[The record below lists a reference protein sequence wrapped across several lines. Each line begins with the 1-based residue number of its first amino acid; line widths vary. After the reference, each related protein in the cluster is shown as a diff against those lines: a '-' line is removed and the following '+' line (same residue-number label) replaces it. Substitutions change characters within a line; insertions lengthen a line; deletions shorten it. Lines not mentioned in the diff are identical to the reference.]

1 MAAGKRKSDSTDV
14 QPLLRQRWWTIY
26 YSERIFFMKSQW
38 MLVAAVLGT
47 ISLVAGAA
55 EPDKGWT
62 QKQFIIS
69 FWCPPPATDH
79 ALAAVA
85 AEHYNLTWASVADL
99 DVVAKHKLRAMLMS
113 NLLNP
118 ATLDNAAKRAQ
129 LDALIEKVKKHP
141 ALEAYYIT
149 DEPGAGAFPG
159 LGKLVAYLRKRDPA
173 HLAYINLFP
182 SYANEAQLGVSADAA
197 ERARV
202 GYPLNFAG
210 VGASD
215 KTVLAYRGYLKKFVK
230 IVKPDLISYDH
241 YHFMKKDDGKQY
253 FLNLALVRDAA
264 IEAGKPFLNIIQAS
278 LVEKVWRLPN
288 PAETRF
294 LVFTTMAYGGRG
306 ISYFTYW
313 GPEAFAGLYREGKA
327 SPMVKEVAILNA
339 EINRFGPA
347 LMTLDSTA
355 VYHTAPLPYGTQAVP
370 ANAPVRFA
378 GGGEF
383 VLGLFGKKGQTTA
396 FMVVNRN
403 YKQGAE
409 AAVKVEIP
417 GDKLQELDRTT
428 GKWSDGPVLGAN
440 RELKIKLGPGDG
452 RLFRAGK

>member
-1 MAAGKRKSDSTDV
+1 MNVK
-14 QPLLRQRWWTIY
+14 
-26 YSERIFFMKSQW
+26 W
-38 MLVAAVLGT
+38 MLVPAILAT

-55 EPDKGWT
+55 EPAKDKGWT

-69 FWCPPPATDH
+69 FWCPPPTTDQ

-85 AEHYNLTWASVADL
+85 AEHYNLTWVPVEGL
-99 DVVAKHKLRAMLMS
+99 DAVAKHKLRAMLTS
-113 NLLNP
+113 DLLTP
-118 ATLDNAAKRAQ
+118 TTLDDAAKRAR

-141 ALEAYYIT
+141 ALDAYYIT

-159 LGKLVAYLRKRDPA
+159 LGKLVAYLRQRDPA

-202 GYPLNFAG
+202 GYPQNFAG
-210 VGASD
+210 VGTSD

-230 IVKPDLISYDH
+230 IVQPDLLSYDH
-241 YHFMKKDDGKQY
+241 YHFMKKNDGKQY
-253 FLNLALVRDAA
+253 FLNLALIREAA
-264 IEAGKPFLNIIQAS
+264 IEAGKPFLNIIQSS

-313 GPEAFAGLYREGKA
+313 GPADFAGLYRDGKP
-327 SPMVKEVAILNA
+327 SPMVKEVALLNA
-339 EINRFGPA
+339 EIVRFGPA
-347 LMTLDSTA
+347 LLELDSTA

-370 ANAPVRFA
+370 ADAPVRFT

-383 VLGLFGKKGQTTA
+383 VLGLFGRKGQTTA

-403 YKQGAE
+403 YRQDAE
-409 AAVKVEIP
+409 AAVTVEIP
-417 GDKLQELDRTT
+417 GGKLQELDRKT
-428 GKWSDGPVLGAN
+428 GKWCDGPVPGAN
-440 RELKIKLGPGDG
+440 RELKIKLGPGNG
-452 RLFRAGK
+452 RLFRAGT

>member
-1 MAAGKRKSDSTDV
+1 MNVK
-14 QPLLRQRWWTIY
+14 
-26 YSERIFFMKSQW
+26 W
-38 MLVAAVLGT
+38 MLVPAILAT

-55 EPDKGWT
+55 EPAKDKGWT

-69 FWCPPPATDH
+69 FWCPPPTTDQ

-85 AEHYNLTWASVADL
+85 AEHYNLTWVPVEGL
-99 DVVAKHKLRAMLMS
+99 DAVAKHKLRAMLTS
-113 NLLNP
+113 DLLTP
-118 ATLDNAAKRAQ
+118 TTLDDAAKRAR

-141 ALEAYYIT
+141 ALDAYYIT

-159 LGKLVAYLRKRDPA
+159 LGKLVAYLRQRDPA

-202 GYPLNFAG
+202 GYPQNFAG
-210 VGASD
+210 VGTSD

-230 IVKPDLISYDH
+230 IVQPDLLSYDH

-253 FLNLALVRDAA
+253 FLNLALIREAA
-264 IEAGKPFLNIIQAS
+264 IEAGKPFLNIIQSS

-313 GPEAFAGLYREGKA
+313 GPADFAGLYRDGKP
-327 SPMVKEVAILNA
+327 SPMVKEVALLNA
-339 EINRFGPA
+339 EIVRFGPA
-347 LMTLDSTA
+347 LLELDSTA

-370 ANAPVRFA
+370 ADAPVRFT

-383 VLGLFGKKGQTTA
+383 VLGLFGRKGQTTA

-403 YKQGAE
+403 YRQDAE
-409 AAVKVEIP
+409 AAVTVEIP
-417 GDKLQELDRTT
+417 GGKLQELDRKT
-428 GKWSDGPVLGAN
+428 GKWCDGPVPGAN
-440 RELKIKLGPGDG
+440 RELKIKLGPGNG
-452 RLFRAGK
+452 RLFRAGT

>member
-1 MAAGKRKSDSTDV
+1 MNVK
-14 QPLLRQRWWTIY
+14 
-26 YSERIFFMKSQW
+26 W
-38 MLVAAVLGT
+38 MLVPAILGT
-47 ISLVAGAA
+47 SLVAGAA
-55 EPDKGWT
+55 ESAKDSGWI
-62 QKQFIIS
+62 QKQFIVT
-69 FWCPPPATDH
+69 FWCPPPAADQP
-79 ALAAVA
+79 LAAVA
-85 AEHYNLTWASVADL
+85 AEHYNLTWVPVEGLDL
-99 DVVAKHKLRAMLMS
+99 VAKHKLRAMLTS
-113 NLLNP
+113 DLLNP
-118 ATLDNAAKRAQ
+118 ATLDDTAQRAR
-129 LDALIEKVKKHP
+129 LDALIETVKNHP
-141 ALEAYYIT
+141 AMEAYFIT

-159 LGKLVAYLRKRDPA
+159 LDKLVAYLRERDPA

-210 VGASD
+210 VGVSD
-215 KTVLAYRGYLKKFVK
+215 KTVLAYRGYLAKFVK

-313 GPEAFAGLYREGKA
+313 GPKDFAGLYRDGKA
-327 SPMVKEVAILNA
+327 SPMVREVALLNA
-339 EINRFGPA
+339 EIARFGPP
-347 LMTLDSTA
+347 LMELDSTA

-370 ANAPVRFA
+370 ANAPVQFL

-383 VLGLFGKKGQTTA
+383 VLGLFGKTGRTTA
-396 FMVVNRN
+396 FMVVNRS
-403 YKQGAE
+403 YKQDAE
-409 AAVKVEIP
+409 ATVKVDIP
-417 GDKLQELDRTT
+417 GSKLQELDRKT
-428 GKWSDGPVLGAN
+428 GKWSDGPILGAG
-440 RELKIKLGPGDG
+440 RELKLKLGPGDG
-452 RLFRAGK
+452 RLFRACK

>member
-1 MAAGKRKSDSTDV
+1 MNVK
-14 QPLLRQRWWTIY
+14 
-26 YSERIFFMKSQW
+26 W
-38 MLVAAVLGT
+38 MLVPAVLGT

-55 EPDKGWT
+55 EPANDTAWT
-62 QKQFIIS
+62 QKQFIIT
-69 FWCPPPATDH
+69 FWCPPPATDQ

-85 AEHYNLTWASVADL
+85 AEHYNLTWVPVEGL
-99 DVVAKHKLRAMLMS
+99 DAVAKHKLHAMLTS
-113 NLLNP
+113 DLLNP
-118 ATLDNAAKRAQ
+118 ATLDDAAKRAQ
-129 LDALIEKVKKHP
+129 LDTLIEKVKKHP
-141 ALEAYYIT
+141 AMDAYFIT
-149 DEPGAGAFPG
+149 DEPGAGAFPA
-159 LGKLVAYLRKRDPA
+159 LGKLVAYLRQRDPV

-202 GYPLNFAG
+202 GYPQNFAG

-215 KTVLAYRGYLKKFVK
+215 KTVLAYRGYLAKFIK

-313 GPEAFAGLYREGKA
+313 GPEAFVGLYREGKPSLMA
-327 SPMVKEVAILNA
+327 KEVAVLNA
-339 EINRFGPA
+339 EIGRFGPA
-347 LMTLDSTA
+347 LMELDSTA

-370 ANAPVRFA
+370 ADAPVRLT
-378 GGGEF
+378 GSGEF
-383 VLGLFGKKGQTTA
+383 VLGLFGRKGQTTA
-396 FMVVNRN
+396 FMVVNRS
-403 YKQGAE
+403 YKQDAE

-417 GDKLQELDRTT
+417 GGKLQELDRKT
-428 GKWSDGPVLGAN
+428 GEWCDGPALGAD
-440 RELKIKLGPGDG
+440 RQVKIKLGPGDG
-452 RLFRAGK
+452 RLLRAGQ